1 MPNIFQSRTDIFTQ
15 MWIRPVFLAL
25 AAISSTTLSR
35 ARGIEGPTYSSSSSS
50 DRTNSNAYL
59 VCYENSDY
67 SGDEVRLRE
76 YAPYLN
82 LYNFNNRAR
91 SCCIHGM

>member
-1 MPNIFQSRTDIFTQ
+1 
-15 MWIRPVFLAL
+15 MWIRPVVVAL
-25 AAISSTTLSR
+25 AAISSSALAR
-35 ARGIEGPTYSSSSSS
+35 ARGLEGPTYSSSSSS
-50 DRTNSNAYL
+50 DRTNSRAYL
-59 VCYENSDY
+59 VCYENSNY

-82 LYNFNNRAR
+82 YYNFNNRAR

>member
-1 MPNIFQSRTDIFTQ
+1 
-15 MWIRPVFLAL
+15 MWIRPVVVAL
-25 AAISSTTLSR
+25 AAISSSALLTR
-35 ARGIEGPTYSSSSSS
+35 ARGLEGPTYSSSSS
-50 DRTNSNAYL
+50 DRTNSNSGAYL
-59 VCYENSDY
+59 VCYENSNY

-82 LYNFNNRAR
+82 YYNFNNRAR